1 MDWSFIESRDKE
13 RHTLI
18 GRIKTYQHINSDRV
32 KVAVDDALKRHIKY
46 DI

>member
-13 RHTLI
+13 RDTLI
-18 GRIKTYQHINSDRV
+18 GRIKTYQQINSDRV
-32 KVAVDDALKRHIKY
+32 KVTVDDALKRHIKY